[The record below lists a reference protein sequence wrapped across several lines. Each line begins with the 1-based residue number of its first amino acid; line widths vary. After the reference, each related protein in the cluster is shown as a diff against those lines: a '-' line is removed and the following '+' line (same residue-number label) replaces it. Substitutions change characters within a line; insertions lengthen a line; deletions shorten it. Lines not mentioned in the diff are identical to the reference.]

1 MSENNSTILP
11 LLRLGRLLGVTRMRV
26 ALLMMLYVF
35 GTVLEGFGIGMLLP
49 IFEFMQSKGDLAALE
64 ARLPLWRYLA
74 GGYGWLGLNVDF
86 FILAATSLLFI
97 LLRQVCVYLRLYC
110 NARYMEGA
118 LAHGRSLAFA
128 HFLRVRLSYAERAL
142 VGNIVNDVTVELR
155 TSVYNLFGLI
165 SIVGNCIVASG
176 YFVLMLLLSTT
187 MTLSGAACL
196 GVAFLLLSRLMR
208 RSRQIGIEV
217 TQANQNMLAFLVERL
232 RALRLVRLSG
242 TEIAEHK
249 TMQRLTGRQRD
260 RIVKL
265 QMIGARVN
273 VLIDPIIVI
282 IAFVFL
288 YLGTSVLGLGLGEIG
303 LFMVALVRM
312 MPLVE
317 DLLKN
322 RQTLMGNLGSARA
335 VLKRL
340 EGLAQEAESDGGNR
354 QAGPLCKGIDL
365 RDVHFSYDGKAIP
378 ALRGV
383 TLRIP
388 AGQMLAL
395 VGPSGAGKSTL
406 IDLLPRLR
414 DPDQGQILFDGTDA
428 REFDLASLR
437 KQIAYAPQSP
447 QIFDVTVAEHI
458 RYGRSDASQADVV
471 EAARMAGADAFIA
484 ALSEGYDTMLGET
497 GVRLSGGQRQRLD
510 LARAL
515 VSRASILILDE
526 PTSNLDGEAEAIF
539 KQTLERLRVSSG
551 KTIIVVAHRLS
562 TIAMADRIVVLRD
575 GCVLEAGGHAQLME
589 AGGWYANALK
599 QNEPVAGI
607 AAGVGAR

>member
-1 MSENNSTILP
+1 MSQRNSTIAP
-11 LLRLGRLLGVTRMRV
+11 LLRLGRLLGVTRSRI
-26 ALLMMLYVF
+26 AILMVLYVL

-49 IFEFMQSKGDLAALE
+49 IFEFMQSHGDLAALE

-74 GGYGWLGLNVDF
+74 QGYGWLGLPVDF
-86 FILAATSLLFI
+86 FVLAATSLFFI

-176 YFVLMLLLSTT
+176 YFVLMLLLSAT
-187 MTLSGAACL
+187 MTLSGAVCL
-196 GVAFLLLSRLMR
+196 GIAFLALSRLMR
-208 RSRQIGIEV
+208 RSRQVGIEV
-217 TQANQNMLAFLVERL
+217 TQANQNMLGFLVERL

-242 TEIAEHK
+242 TEAAEHI

-265 QMIGARVN
+265 QMIGARVT
-273 VLIDPIIVI
+273 VLIDPIIVV
-282 IAFVFL
+282 IAFIFL
-288 YLGTSVLGLGLGEIG
+288 YLGTAVLGLGLGEIG

-322 RQTLMGNLGSARA
+322 RQTLLGNLGSARA
-335 VLKRL
+335 VMKRMDD
-340 EGLAQEAESDGGNR
+340 LAREAESDGGQR
-354 QAGPLCKGIDL
+354 QADPLRREIEL
-365 RDVHFSYDGKAIP
+365 RDVHFSYEGAGVP

-383 TLRIP
+383 TLQIP
-388 AGQMLAL
+388 AGRMLAL

-414 DPDQGQILFDGTDA
+414 DPDGGQILFDGIDA

-437 KQIAYAPQSP
+437 QQIAYAPQSP

-458 RYGRSDASQADVV
+458 RYGRPDADEADIA
-471 EAARMAGADAFIA
+471 EAARLAGADGFIA
-484 ALSEGYDTMLGET
+484 ALPQQYATMLGET

-526 PTSNLDGEAEAIF
+526 PTSNLDGEAEAAF
-539 KQTLERLRVSSG
+539 KQTLERLRRDSE

-562 TIAMADRIVVLRD
+562 TIAMADRIAVLRD
-575 GCVLEAGGHAQLME
+575 GRVAEIGSHAELLA
-589 AGGWYANALK
+589 AGGWYANALR
-599 QNEPVAGI
+599 QVPSNDDLESRAGMS
-607 AAGVGAR
+607 